1 MTSARLVFAFALVV
15 VVAAACSPT
24 PAGSAITAAEALGL
38 VRAQDPLFTGVQAN
52 HPEAIGQAAW
62 FEQTETDEGWEI
74 VIRIGWGDCPSG
86 CINEHRWRY
95 AVSAA
100 GEVAIIDESGTP
112 LPTDSGVRGAVVA
125 GPTCPVMTDP
135 PDPSCADHP
144 VEGAV
149 LVVMTSDGTEI
160 DQATSDAEGA
170 FAFTL
175 PPGAYRLEPQPVEGL
190 MGTAEPIEFS
200 VEWGMPVPELVVSY
214 DTGIR

>member
-1 MTSARLVFAFALVV
+1 VTSARLLFALALVV
-15 VVAAACSPT
+15 LVVAACSAT
-24 PAGSAITAAEALGL
+24 PAGSSITAADALGL
-38 VRAQDPLFTGVQAN
+38 VRAEDPLFTGVTA
-52 HPEAIGQAAW
+52 HDPEAIGQGAW

-86 CINEHRWRY
+86 CISEHRWSY

-100 GEVAIIDESGTP
+100 GEVAIIAQSGTP
-112 LPTDSGVRGAVVA
+112 LPTDSEVRGTVVA

-135 PDPSCADHP
+135 PDPNCADRP

-149 LVVMTSDGTEI
+149 LVVTTSDGTEI

-175 PPGAYRLEPQPVEGL
+175 APGSYRLQPQPVEGL
-190 MGTAEPIEFS
+190 MGTAQPIDFS
-200 VEWGMPVPELVVSY
+200 VVWDMPIPELVVSY